1 MFWIRFPKD
10 NFGNSMGTLCTN
22 GISSGTLLE
31 LHKWWTNRESF
42 IALNLFFLLKRLSF
56 LLLWMKCDYGALH
69 YGRWAYANR
78 TKCDL
83 WLIPTVLSRFS
94 LAKIKILVGRIHEGY
109 MVLIPC
115 LFYCVGI
122 TPMSFTKQKWL
133 LVLENANAF
142 SRNLAL
148 TQTETNKIKSRVHGV
163 KSCRDWTLRL
173 LFWI

>member
-1 MFWIRFPKD
+1 LDTKIDFKKKFKIIEILIVKF
-10 NFGNSMGTLCTN
+10 S
-22 GISSGTLLE
+22 
-31 LHKWWTNRESF
+31 
-42 IALNLFFLLKRLSF
+42 LNLATLIYIDNSGLLAQLDRAQS
-56 LLLWMKCDYGALH
+56 

-142 SRNLAL
+142 SRNL
-148 TQTETNKIKSRVHGV
+148 VHISGD
-163 KSCRDWTLRL
+163 KRN
-173 LFWI
+173 